1 MCINICFSLLVWY
14 FSYGFFYSDEIP
26 WPKEILW
33 EWRVNS
39 FYNLLIISG
48 SQDRHLD
55 AGNDAEV
62 REGCLVPHG
71 VLSLFCNAILSQMFS
86 SGITHSELCPP
97 ISIIIKTK
105 SLTDVPTRKCY
116 QGIFSVNIPFPR
128 TTLGYHVDIK
138 TRQDKWRKHSCHC
151 FTPLKT

>member
-1 MCINICFSLLVWY
+1 MVSFTVMKYHGQKKY
-14 FSYGFFYSDEIP
+14 FGNE
-26 WPKEILW
+26 E
-33 EWRVNS
+33 
-39 FYNLLIISG
+39 LIHFTTCLS
-48 SQDRHLD
+48 SR
-55 AGNDAEV
+55 EV
-62 REGCLVPHG
+62 RTDTWMQELMQRSGRGVSYCLVPHG

-97 ISIIIKTK
+97 ISIIIKKTK
-105 SLTDVPTRKCY
+105 SLTDLPIRKCY